1 MYCHFHVFLLKGP
14 QSDASKPIASEEME
28 EFTQNL
34 QEKLLKEFLLS
45 FLHIVYSLSLE
56 LILLQR
62 KRLWMNSVELKKK
75 QNKTR

>member
-1 MYCHFHVFLLKGP
+1 MHCHLHDFLLKGP

-45 FLHIVYSLSLE
+45 FLHIIYYLSLE
-56 LILLQR
+56 LILLPQ
-62 KRLWMNSVELKKK
+62 KKLWTNSVELKKK
-75 QNKTR
+75 QNKIR